1 MNWDSLPIEI
11 KDFIYQ
17 IRKEIMYSNKSSI
30 KIQSIWRCYKT
41 RVLIGRYKMLRYLK
55 EFKYYNPSI
64 NTFILKSKL

>member
-55 EFKYYNPSI
+55 EFRYYNHSI

>member
-11 KDFIYQ
+11 KDLIYQ

-41 RVLIGRYKMLRYLK
+41 RVLVGRYKILRYLK
-55 EFKYYNPSI
+55 EFRYYNPYI